1 MNEKNTF
8 KFTTI
13 IFAVLFLL
21 SGIAAIR
28 FGISDRYSR
37 SLYNKYREQ
46 LDTVSAKNKELG
58 EQLAAARTTNNEL
71 RGVITESR
79 ELVGDCREQLAKGI
93 QTARGAIELVRE
105 IREKVVLLESRLS
118 DSNNDL
124 NHNDSSAPS
133 SEVEQYGKGKS

>member
-8 KFTTI
+8 KFTTVV
-13 IFAVLFLL
+13 FAVLFLF
-21 SGIAAIR
+21 SSITAVR
-28 FGISDRYSR
+28 FNISDRRARNLSD
-37 SLYNKYREQ
+37 KYRVE

-93 QTARGAIELVRE
+93 ATTRGAIELLRD
-105 IREKVVLLESRLS
+105 IREKVVLLENRLS
-118 DSNNDL
+118 DSNDISNS
-124 NHNDSSAPS
+124 NNSNTPS
-133 SEVEQYGKGKS
+133 DEVNECQE